1 MRRLLAI
8 ISVILVLS
16 IVGIFT
22 WFTVRFF
29 FTPISVTNQTVV
41 FSVSPGTAMPQL
53 ARDLYRQGILKDPH
67 YFLLLAKLRGD
78 LTHIK
83 VGEYQLDPG
92 TTPAGLL
99 NKLVKGEILLRKITF
114 VEGWTFQQMMAA
126 INAHPTL
133 SHTLQGQS
141 PEVIMATIGHPGEN
155 PEGMFYPDTYLFSF
169 ATKDTK
175 ILTMAYDLMQK
186 KLQKAWKMRAPE
198 LTYSSTYQAL
208 IVASMIEKET
218 AQAKER
224 PMIAGVI
231 LRRLQKQMPLQI
243 DATVIYGLGPEHSGA
258 LRRTD
263 LTVDNPYNTYT
274 RRGLPPTPIGMPSE
288 KSIQA
293 ALNPSGG
300 KALFYVAK
308 GDGTHVFS
316 ENFQTHRSA
325 VQRYF
330 ETRRE
335 EVAELDKANECSV
348 AGNLMINYWQI
359 VGGIR
364 PVRMCY
370 TMPPSPTRGEGKTIV
385 KKRSME

>member
-1 MRRLLAI
+1 MRRIFAI
-8 ISVILVLS
+8 ISIILVLS

-22 WFTVRFF
+22 WFSVRFF
-29 FTPISVTNQTVV
+29 FTPISVTNQTV
-41 FSVSPGTAMPQL
+41 FFTVSPGTAMPQL
-53 ARDLYRQGILKDPH
+53 ARDLYRQGILRDPH

-83 VGEYQLDPG
+83 VGEYQLNPG

-114 VEGWTFQQMMAA
+114 VEGWTFKQLMAA
-126 INAHPTL
+126 IDAHPTL
-133 SHTLQGQS
+133 SHTVQGQS
-141 PEVIMATIGHPGEN
+141 PEVIMAIIGHPGEN

-186 KLQKAWKMRAPE
+186 KLQKLWKNRATDLP
-198 LTYSSTYQAL
+198 YSNPYQGL

-218 AQAKER
+218 AQPQER
-224 PMIAGVI
+224 PMVSGVI

-243 DATVIYGLGPEHSGA
+243 DATVIYGLGVDHFGA
-258 LRRTD
+258 LRRAD
-263 LTVDNPYNTYT
+263 LSVDNLYNTYT
-274 RRGLPPTPIGMPSE
+274 RKGLPPTPISMPSE

-293 ALNPSGG
+293 ALHPSGG
-300 KALFYVAK
+300 NALFYVAK

-330 ETRRE
+330 TMRHKDTVKME
-335 EVAELDKANECSV
+335 ELNEYSI
-348 AGNLMINYWQI
+348 AGDLMINYWQI
-359 VGGIR
+359 IGGITPAMLCKPR
-364 PVRMCY
+364 
-370 TMPPSPTRGEGKTIV
+370 
-385 KKRSME
+385 